1 MCHGRTS
8 ARSYCCTRRDQ
19 PKGAGNRPLR
29 VGALGRTGV
38 AVNRARIAAALLG
51 LAVGSANGE
60 PSRAAVSDYTTMIET
75 ICRQYAAAVARS
87 GIPANLL
94 FNQCM
99 TQRHCQVSPGS
110 PRYQCEMPGPMIIRP
125 GA

>member
-29 VGALGRTGV
+29 VSALGRTGV

-51 LAVGSANGE
+51 LAVGS
-60 PSRAAVSDYTTMIET
+60 YTTMIET